1 MCLQG
6 LGEHSQAFGPDSQ
19 PFQQRVAGP
28 EDSQDEGDMFDSGA
42 PGLLLQKSSQMAS
55 LDPSPVQATCCHVIL

>member
-1 MCLQG
+1 MNRTMCLQG

-19 PFQQRVAGP
+19 PFQRRVAGP

-42 PGLLLQKSSQMAS
+42 PGLL
-55 LDPSPVQATCCHVIL
+55 